1 MNYFIPTTILNLNNI
16 LSTDSISPV
25 VFYKKRNFGSPHWH
39 KIKDEPEN
47 ILILY
52 SKPFRFSLESEGQE
66 NRPMFI
72 LIESNEDF
80 IQIGEGAFAC
90 DHTIYFDWNTCFLF
104 LTREDLKVANSLAQI
119 SDSAKMYC
127 LYRDKR
133 MILDESINISLDDVN
148 PIAESSLNEDS
159 IEKDYRLNKIKGFLF
174 GYYVGAILTSRSQD
188 VGALMALK
196 NVYAK
201 IVSMFSSYS
210 FEEKP
215 TEELLRC
222 EEDVKKCIL
231 DEIEIQNHTNLTH
244 KRLLDVSKKEV
255 VIKDMQLVSL
265 NCNYV
270 KESIDK
276 ELFASW
282 INNILC
288 DKKWGCSIN
297 AVKTQLAD
305 ELTKDAIRVYGD
317 QRWKSSD
324 TRTFLNNLRHSL
336 AGEYFHQEWDN
347 GILSSL
353 AALLMRGD
361 DWKDMMT
368 FMQSKGMYDYRL
380 AFGLFGSWTG
390 FASLPT
396 DFTVILLSQDKQYV
410 KTVCDDFYYQLFGT
424 SIPSIVKKERTL
436 RERVMYLWESMP
448 SDYKGK
454 KDKDVCKN
462 KKIIED
468 VLNAIEQSQSILH
481 FLEILCKQDGWKK
494 GNRINYFRKYLSS
507 SLFLDQDG

>member
-1 MNYFIPTTILNLNNI
+1 MKYFIPTTILNLNNI

-25 VFYKKRNFGSPHWH
+25 AFYKRRNFGSPHWH
-39 KIKDEPEN
+39 KIKEGPEN
-47 ILILY
+47 VLLLY
-52 SKPFRFSLESEGQE
+52 SKPFCFSLESEGQE

-72 LIESNEDF
+72 SIESSDNF
-80 IQIGEGAFAC
+80 IQIGDGVFVC
-90 DHTIYFDWNTCFLF
+90 DHTIYFDWNTSFLF
-104 LTREDLKVANSLAQI
+104 LSKEDMKVANSLAQI

-133 MILDESINISLDDVN
+133 MIHDESINNTLNDDN
-148 PIAESSLNEDS
+148 TIAEPTLNEDC
-159 IEKDYRLNKIKGFLF
+159 IDKDFRLNKIKGFLY
-174 GYYVGAILTSRSQD
+174 GYYVGAILTCRPQD

-196 NVYAK
+196 QVYAK

-210 FEEKP
+210 FENKP

-222 EEDVKKCIL
+222 EEDVKKCII
-231 DEIEIQNHTNLTH
+231 DEIEIQNQTNLTH
-244 KRLLDVSKKEV
+244 KCLLDISKREV
-255 VIKDMQLVSL
+255 MINDMRLVSL
-265 NCNYV
+265 NCYYV
-270 KESIDK
+270 KENLDK
-276 ELFASW
+276 ELFTSW

-288 DKKWGCSIN
+288 NKEWGRSIN
-297 AVKTQLAD
+297 AVKSQLAD
-305 ELTKDAIRVYGD
+305 ELTKDAIRVYGV
-317 QRWKSSD
+317 QKWESSN

-361 DWKDMMT
+361 DWKDMMA

-380 AFGLFGSWTG
+380 ALGLFGSWTG

-396 DFTVILLSQDKQYV
+396 DFTDILLLQDKQYV

-454 KDKDVCKN
+454 KDKDVSKN
-462 KKIIED
+462 KRIIEN
-468 VLNAIEQSQSILH
+468 VLCAIEPSQNIEH
-481 FLEILCKQDGWKK
+481 FLQMLSKQDGWKK
-494 GNRINYFRKYLSS
+494 GNRINYFRQHLTNN
-507 SLFLDQDG
+507 LFIE